1 MKLRPYQLE
10 AREAL
15 REAFRNGIKR
25 PLVCLPTGSGKSAVI
40 ASLLNEVM
48 AVCPLTDRFI
58 VAVHTQELVVQLAET
73 FEKISGRKAS
83 IYSSS
88 LKRKQI
94 GNANFVQIQS
104 VFKKAHLFGPCKL
117 VVIDECDRIPVLG
130 EGQYR
135 NFLRE
140 LAIINPSVRLAGFT
154 ATPYR
159 TGSGLCFG
167 EGMPFDELVYDAN
180 IRELIDAGF
189 LSPLASKNGGAP
201 DLSQVHMRAGDYVP
215 AELELCMSSEDK
227 VRHAVTEIIRYAHDR
242 VGVLVFASG
251 LKHAELLRLEF
262 ERQGVVAHVIEGNM
276 SNEDRTKHIGD
287 FRAKRSK
294 YLINVNVL
302 SIGFDASH
310 IDLIALL
317 RPTKSPALYYQQIG
331 RGLRTCEGKS
341 NCLILDMSGNI
352 YFHGPI
358 DTLNDRVKTKK
369 TRDELGVAPVKTCD
383 QCMEICAAGCRKC
396 PSCGNEFPT
405 LEIAKH
411 EARAADVSPLSEVT
425 TLDVTSVVYHAHPS
439 KDPTKPATIKISYQ
453 CGLTRACEWW
463 SLDRLSNAYARSK
476 SLLQLMQTPIRSES
490 TLRIA
495 VVGDSIHV
503 RDTATGGVTESVT
516 TADALSW
523 ISCLQHPCNI
533 QCTPDPTNPRYL
545 RVTGRTFPLLTVE

>member
-1 MKLRPYQLE
+1 MQLRPYQLA
-10 AREAL
+10 ARESL
-15 REAFRNGIKR
+15 REAFRNGIMR

-40 ASLLNEVM
+40 GSLLTELM
-48 AVCPLTDRFI
+48 TVCPLTDRFV

-73 FEKISGRKAS
+73 FERISGRKAS

-140 LAIINPSVRLAGFT
+140 LAIINPNMRLAGFT

-167 EGMPFDELVYDAN
+167 PGMPFDELVYDAN
-180 IRELIDAGF
+180 IRELIDGGF

-227 VRHAVTEIIRYAHDR
+227 VRHAVTEIIRYGQDR
-242 VGVLVFASG
+242 KKWLIFASG

-262 ERQGVVAHVIEGNM
+262 ERQGFLIPVIEGNM
-276 SNEDRTKHIGD
+276 GDATRKLYITD
-287 FRAKRSK
+287 FRMGPLRG
-294 YLINVNVL
+294 LINVNVL
-302 SIGFDASH
+302 SIGFDSPNV
-310 IDLIALL
+310 DLVALL

-331 RGLRTCEGKS
+331 RGLRTCEGKV

-369 TRDELGVAPVKTCD
+369 SRDELGVAPVKTCD
-383 QCMEICAAGCRKC
+383 QCQEICAAGCRKC
-396 PSCGNEFPT
+396 PSCGNEFPP

-439 KDPTKPATIKISYQ
+439 KDQTKPDTIKITYH

-463 SLDRLSNAYARSK
+463 SLDRLANAYARSK
-476 SLLQLMQTPIRSES
+476 SLLQLMQTPIRADSL
-490 TLRIA
+490 LRIA

-503 RDTATGGVTESVT
+503 RDTTTGSVTESVT
-516 TADALSW
+516 TADALAW
-523 ISCLQHPCNI
+523 ISCLQTPCKI
-533 QCTPDPTNPRYL
+533 QCTPDQTNPRYL
-545 RVTGRTFPLLTVE
+545 KVTGRTFSPPAIE